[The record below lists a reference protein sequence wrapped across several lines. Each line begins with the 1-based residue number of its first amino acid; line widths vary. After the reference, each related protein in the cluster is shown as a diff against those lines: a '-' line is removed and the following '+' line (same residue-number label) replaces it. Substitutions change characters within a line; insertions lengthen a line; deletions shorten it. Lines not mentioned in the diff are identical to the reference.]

1 MGLETHDGILFL
13 KKKTFNKKI
22 NYTANP
28 NSILIIKATP
38 HSL

>member
-13 KKKTFNKKI
+13 KKKINKKI